1 MYLTSD
7 EQGLLLAGAVGFVTC
22 VVLLHL
28 SETTILAARLRAWM
42 PLWWSGMLLLAA
54 VVLLIW
60 QISLEVVHGVRFAD
74 LLIVFGGQ
82 LGLLVCLPSR
92 WLMRRKCRWERT
104 HAQLELQEEWRRQA
118 SDPRQRSR
126 IVFPGYLHD
135 LGLGQRGRGPLDSR
149 HAGVGPRV
157 R

>member
-1 MYLTSD
+1 MHLTSD
-7 EQGLLLAGAVGFVTC
+7 EQGLLLAGAVGFVTG
-22 VVLLHL
+22 VALLHL

-42 PLWWSGMLLLAA
+42 PLWWSGMLLMAA
-54 VVLLIW
+54 VVLLVW
-60 QISLEVVHGVRFAD
+60 RISLEVVHGVHFVD
-74 LLIVFGGQ
+74 LLVVFGGQ

-92 WLMRRKCRWERT
+92 WLMRRKCRWDHTR
-104 HAQLELQEEWRRQA
+104 AQRELQEEWRRQV

-126 IVFPGYLHD
+126 IVFPGHLHD
-135 LGLGQRGRGPLDSR
+135 LGLGQRGRSPLDSR